1 MVSMNP
7 SVLLAIDGLTLR
19 FGGTVAIENF
29 SEEVRTGE
37 LLAVVGPNGAGKTS
51 LFNCIT
57 GTVRPS
63 SGRIT
68 FGGHDVLQMRPDR
81 IASLGIARTF
91 QSQELFPMSVLDN
104 VLAGRHARMRSG
116 VVRAALFV
124 GWAAAEERRERR
136 RAHEILDFLQ
146 LNRYAHEAV
155 DRLPLSVQK
164 RVEIGRALALE
175 PSLILLDEPTAG
187 MNRREKEEVA
197 QVVGR
202 IRHQLGMTVVLIE
215 HDMRFVMDLSDR
227 VCVMDFGQKI
237 ASGLPDHVARDPAVI
252 AAYIGGA
259 VG

>member
-1 MVSMNP
+1 MSAVALS
-7 SVLLAIDGLTLR
+7 IEGLTLR

-29 SEEVRTGE
+29 YEEVREGE
-37 LLAVVGPNGAGKTS
+37 FLAVVGPNGAGKTS

-63 SGRIT
+63 AGRIT
-68 FGGHDVLQMRPDR
+68 FGEHDLLRMRADQ

-91 QSQELFPMSVLDN
+91 QSQELFPMSVIDN

-116 VVRAALFV
+116 VMRAALFL
-124 GWAAAEERRERR
+124 GWAAAEERRERL
-136 RAHEILDFLQ
+136 RAYEILDFLR
-146 LNRYAHEAV
+146 LTRFALDPI

-175 PSLILLDEPTAG
+175 PRVILLDEPTAG

-197 QVVGR
+197 QVIGQ
-202 IRHQLGMTVVLIE
+202 IRRDFGVTVVLIE

-227 VCVMDFGQKI
+227 VCVMDFGQKL
-237 ASGLPDHVARDPAVI
+237 ASGLPQEVARDPAVI

-259 VG
+259 AG